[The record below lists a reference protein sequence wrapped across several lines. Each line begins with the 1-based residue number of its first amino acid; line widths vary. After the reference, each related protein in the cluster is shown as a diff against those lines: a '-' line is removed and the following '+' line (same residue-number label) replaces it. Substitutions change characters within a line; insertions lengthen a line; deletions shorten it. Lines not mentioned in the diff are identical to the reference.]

1 MNAKKEPPPFLIK
14 WNQELMVVEENVN
27 ARILLNR
34 RIPEPLVVVHVCL
47 FICS

>member
-27 ARILLNR
+27 ARI
-34 RIPEPLVVVHVCL
+34 PQQPCLVEH
-47 FICS
+47 I